1 MALKLAA
8 LCAVLAATPGAL
20 AIRPTEH
27 VAHVAQRATLADEA
41 ASSRNLLLFGLTQRD
56 KAAHDE
62 HRDAMIEVRVQCN
75 LRAACASLPWRTAGP
90 GLAAAVLSLAPGLRF
105 PVWSPVRAQP

>member
-8 LCAVLAATPGAL
+8 LACVLAATTPGAL
-20 AIRPTEH
+20 AIRPAER

-62 HRDAMIEVRVQCN
+62 HRDAMIEVRAQCN
-75 LRAACASLPWRTAGP
+75 LRAPCASLSARTARARLGCSC
-90 GLAAAVLSLAPGLRF
+90 A
-105 PVWSPVRAQP
+105 SPRPA